1 MEKTTDEK
9 ASERLAALQHDI
21 ACGFVENS
29 LDDRER
35 GAWSTTCPGA

>member
-21 ACGFVENS
+21 ACMAVVYSSGGVVNY
-29 LDDRER
+29 L
-35 GAWSTTCPGA
+35 PGRMT